1 MRDSDATVIFTFS
14 EKMKGGTLLT
24 EKLAREKWNH
34 PCLHNVLRAEED
46 KEMLKDDDLALF
58 HSFIIKHEV
67 RVLNV
72 AGPRESE
79 APGIGGAVERFL
91 LRAL

>member
-1 MRDSDATVIFTFS
+1 
-14 EKMKGGTLLT
+14 MKGGTLLT

-79 APGIGGAVERFL
+79 APGNGGAVERFL